1 VDDCVELESD
11 PTMVLAARQFVR
23 DRLTA
28 WEATEHLDDAVL
40 VASELVTNAIL
51 HARTQLTLRVEVLD
65 TPPPGSSR
73 VRVEVFDQNPRLP
86 SLSPT
91 VPEATSGRG
100 LSLVSV
106 LASGWGMENRGEG
119 KVVWAEVG
127 GESPAAETPDDCV
140 DLTGAATVDEAM
152 RVIEAADPDVGGGA
166 EASSG
171 SGPGSRSDIASASE
185 GCDRPEPAS

>member
-11 PTMVLAARQFVR
+11 PTMVVAARQFVR

-51 HARTQLTLRVEVLD
+51 HARTQLTLRLEVVD
-65 TPPPGSSR
+65 TPPPGSSK

-91 VPEATSGRG
+91 VPDATSGRG
-100 LSLVSV
+100 LSLVSL
-106 LASGWGMENRGEG
+106 LASGWGMEHRGEG

-127 GESPAAETPDDCV
+127 GEAPATETPDDCV

-152 RVIEAADPDVGGGA
+152 RVIDAADPDGRDA

-171 SGPGSRSDIASASE
+171 SGPGSSAGDAASASE
-185 GCDRPEPAS
+185 GCDRPGPAS